1 MAVIVLLFLIAAVF
15 LAVALIGPYRLY
27 WRARPRAAGQPS
39 ETALTVGRIA
49 AFGAA
54 GAFVFAGCSA
64 QEAADLGAWT
74 ASEVRK
80 ASEDAAESMASD
92 PQIRRDPAEG
102 YTSLIEAAVRE
113 AGEGQGPS
121 YHVSV
126 ERAGAGAGAGHSYA
140 ISADGSEVCMHVTE
154 VRSAQGGILVPEA
167 GGGSGSIA
175 TYDLTATV
183 EDGAC

>member
-1 MAVIVLLFLIAAVF
+1 MAIVVFLFFIAAAF

-39 ETALTVGRIA
+39 ETALAVGRVV
-49 AFGAA
+49 AFAVA
-54 GAFVFAGCSA
+54 GVVAFAGCSA
-64 QEAADLGAWT
+64 QEAADRGAWT
-74 ASEVRK
+74 AGEVRK

-92 PQIRRDPAEG
+92 PQIRRDPADG

-113 AGEGQGPS
+113 AGEGQGPT
-121 YHVSV
+121 YRVSV
-126 ERAGAGAGAGHSYA
+126 ERAGDGDGHSYV
-140 ISADGSEVCMHVTE
+140 ISADGSKVCMHVTE
-154 VRSAQGGILVPEA
+154 VKSAQGGIFVPEA
-167 GGGSGSIA
+167 GDGHGSIA

>member
-1 MAVIVLLFLIAAVF
+1 MAVVVLLFLIAAAF

-27 WRARPRAAGQPS
+27 WRARPRAGRPS
-39 ETALTVGRIA
+39 EAALAVGRVA

-126 ERAGAGAGAGHSYA
+126 ERAGAGHSYA

>member
-1 MAVIVLLFLIAAVF
+1 MAVVVLLFLIAAAF

-126 ERAGAGAGAGHSYA
+126 ERAGSGHSYA